1 MSGLTANTFKNM
13 YNAINALIDF
23 YKNISNDNVFKREV
37 SCFAT
42 SEDGVISITSNN
54 SSGAVEFD
62 FFTIWEYFK
71 KNRPKNICMIHS
83 HPDEMD
89 FMSSIDENM
98 VHGWVLALGV
108 EILFMITTNNGIVG
122 YMCKKVN
129 NKIEIYPIDNVTY
142 SRELELLSS
151 IVYGMS
157 SSKEL
162 SKESI
167 DNVTKNLVESGINPS
182 WIIV

>member
-1 MSGLTANTFKNM
+1 M

-23 YKNISNDNVFKREV
+23 SKNISNDDLFKREV

-71 KNRPKNICMIHS
+71 NNKPKNICMIHS
-83 HPDEMD
+83 HPDGMD
-89 FMSSIDENM
+89 FMSSMDENM

-108 EILFMITTNNGIVG
+108 EILFMITTL
-122 YMCKKVN
+122 
-129 NKIEIYPIDNVTY
+129 P
-142 SRELELLSS
+142 
-151 IVYGMS
+151 
-157 SSKEL
+157 
-162 SKESI
+162 
-167 DNVTKNLVESGINPS
+167 
-182 WIIV
+182 